1 MEKSTNLVTCRQPL
15 KLFLA
20 TTTKR
25 LLPSISLTFWPL
37 WGYGKMG
44 WLWKPFVDIT
54 NALTLMFQP
63 EAQGSTWPRRPPL
76 LWTCWE
82 SKQCDN
88 RISTRASSLRLD
100 QHLKITTH
108 TTKPMRKWKKPLK
121 KNSQPLLLTS
131 GKKVLSLNEVTSCCQ
146 KSSIDYLVPPQ
157 KSVQQE
163 TILLKLKNQ
172 TLNYEEKCAVA

>member
-1 MEKSTNLVTCRQPL
+1 LLEQVLGRSEPTATVSKLFCENGATRKVLKFLWNHIMEKQLSMYFSKNFVKSTT
-15 KLFLA
+15 
-20 TTTKR
+20 
-25 LLPSISLTFWPL
+25 
-37 WGYGKMG
+37 
-44 WLWKPFVDIT
+44 
-54 NALTLMFQP
+54 
-63 EAQGSTWPRRPPL
+63 
-76 LWTCWE
+76 
-82 SKQCDN
+82 
-88 RISTRASSLRLD
+88 ISTRASSLRLD

>member
-1 MEKSTNLVTCRQPL
+1 MVLTENSTNIFSKPL
-15 KLFLA
+15 KFE
-20 TTTKR
+20 TTYTCK
-25 LLPSISLTFWPL
+25 TF
-37 WGYGKMG
+37 
-44 WLWKPFVDIT
+44 F
-54 NALTLMFQP
+54 
-63 EAQGSTWPRRPPL
+63 S
-76 LWTCWE
+76 
-82 SKQCDN
+82 

-100 QHLKITTH
+100 QHLRITTH

-146 KSSIDYLVPPQ
+146 KSIDYLVPPQ

>member
-1 MEKSTNLVTCRQPL
+1 MVLTENSTNIVSKPL
-15 KLFLA
+15 KFE
-20 TTTKR
+20 TTYKTYFF
-25 LLPSISLTFWPL
+25 S
-37 WGYGKMG
+37 
-44 WLWKPFVDIT
+44 
-54 NALTLMFQP
+54 
-63 EAQGSTWPRRPPL
+63 
-76 LWTCWE
+76 
-82 SKQCDN
+82 

-100 QHLKITTH
+100 QHLRITTH

-146 KSSIDYLVPPQ
+146 KSIDYLVPPQ